1 MTPMMTSFRRFLAS
15 ALALSAVACGG
26 SADSGTVVIPP
37 TPVITLSANT
47 SAVTVTAGTS
57 TTTTL
62 TVARS
67 GGFTGDV
74 ALAATG
80 VPTGV
85 TIAFNPASITASATT
100 SVMTIAVGSTAV
112 AGTNSITVSASGT
125 GVTTK
130 TITVALTVPTTAPTP
145 AITLTAG
152 ASALTAVAGT
162 SGTVPLTITR
172 VGSFT
177 SDVALAATGLPAGV
191 TAAFAPATLT
201 AGATSSTLTLT
212 VAAGTAATTG
222 SVVVTASGTGVT
234 AQTATIALT
243 VTASSTPDFALT
255 ASPASLSIV
264 NGQSGTSTLTV
275 ARTGG
280 FAGNVT
286 LALEGAPAGVTGVFA
301 PNPATA
307 GSSTLTITTTTTA
320 VAGMYNL
327 VVRGTATGQSDR
339 TTVIALTV
347 APVPSITLAVGSPT
361 LTAAVGTTATSTVTI
376 VRIGSVTGD
385 IALTAENLPTG
396 VTASFAPATLTAG
409 VSTSTLTLTVGS
421 TAVAAATNITVRAT
435 GAGVTAQTGVIAFTV
450 TPAQGITVA
459 GNAVSIQQGATG
471 ASTVTITRIG
481 GFTGT
486 VNLAIT
492 GLPSGVTATFTP
504 AAVVGT
510 TSSLSFVASAA
521 ATAGSFNP
529 TITATAA
536 GGIIA
541 TATVSL
547 TVTTASTGGSAVAYR
562 FCATDGIPTFFA
574 FRNGATGSWTP
585 VTIGANSTF
594 NFSLTGATG
603 QVAYAVPSAGS
614 GVSVQ
619 VLLYATSEFPGIAAQ
634 QCVTNPLTKS
644 VTGTVAGL
652 GAGQTAAITLGNGS
666 DSVSANGA
674 FTITGATDGASDL
687 IAIRS
692 SFNIATGKISQD
704 RVIIRRNLNPAAGA
718 SIGAV
723 LDFGS
728 AEAVA
733 PATASYTVA
742 NVNGETI
749 FASNTFQTANGSA
762 ASFANF
768 TANQTSPVTLF
779 GVPSSLTQAGDF
791 HAATVF
797 ASTSTSASS
806 TTSRG
811 VFQYNKD
818 VAARTVTLG
827 ATPTAPTLTSLASAP
842 FARPRVQGTWQSDYA
857 DVVNGSFTQ
866 SNTRTWVIT
875 GSRAYFGTGS
885 STFDFDVPDL
895 SGVAGFNNSWG
906 LVSGTSTVFQFNV
919 FGGFRGLTA
928 ITENSSFKFGGR
940 MSTITP

>member
-1 MTPMMTSFRRFLAS
+1 MTSIRRWLAS
-15 ALALSAVACGG
+15 ALALSAVAC
-26 SADSGTVVIPP
+26 SSSTDSGTVVIPP

-80 VPTGV
+80 VPAGV
-85 TIAFNPASITASATT
+85 TVTFNPASITSSATT
-100 SVMTIAVGSTAV
+100 SVLTIAVGTSAV

-162 SGTVPLTITR
+162 SGTVPITITR

-177 SDVALAATGLPAGV
+177 GDVALAATGLPTGV

-201 AGATSSTLTLT
+201 AGVTSSTLTLT

-234 AQTATIALT
+234 AQTATVALT
-243 VTASSTPDFALT
+243 VTASSAPDFALT

-264 NGQSGTSTLTV
+264 NGQTGTSTLTV

-307 GSSTLTITTTTTA
+307 GNSTLTITTTTTA
-320 VAGMYNL
+320 VAGTYNL
-327 VVRGTATGQSDR
+327 VVRGTATGQTDR
-339 TTVIALTV
+339 TTAIALTV

-361 LTAAVGTTATSTVTI
+361 LSAAVGTTATSTVTI
-376 VRIGSVTGD
+376 VRVGSFTGD

-409 VSTSTLTLTVGS
+409 VTTSTLTLTVGS

-435 GAGVTAQTGVIAFTV
+435 GTGVTAQTGTIAFTV
-450 TPAQGITVA
+450 TAAQGITVA
-459 GNAVSIQQGATG
+459 ANAVSIQQGATG
-471 ASTVTITRIG
+471 ASTVTITRLG
-481 GFTGT
+481 GFAGA
-486 VNLAIT
+486 VNLAVT

-504 AAVVGT
+504 AAVTGT
-510 TSSLSFVASAA
+510 TSSLSFVVS
-521 ATAGSFNP
+521 ATATIGSFNP
-529 TITATAA
+529 TITATATGA
-536 GGIIA
+536 TTV
-541 TATVSL
+541 TATVPL
-547 TVTTASTGGSAVAYR
+547 TITVVATGGAAVAYR
-562 FCATDGIPTFFA
+562 FCAADGIPAFFA
-574 FRNGATGSWTP
+574 FRNGSTGSWTP

-594 NFSLTGATG
+594 NFSIAGTTG
-603 QVAYAVPSAGS
+603 QVAYAVASAGN
-614 GVSVQ
+614 GVQVT
-619 VLLYATSEFPGIAAQ
+619 VLLYAASEFPGVAQQ
-634 QCVTNPLTKS
+634 QCVSNPLTKS

-652 GAGQTAAITLGNGS
+652 AAGQSATVTLGAGTA
-666 DSVSANGA
+666 SVSTNGA
-674 FTITGATDGASDL
+674 FTITGATDGSTDL
-687 IAIRS
+687 IATRTAIN
-692 SFNIATGKISQD
+692 FTTGTIGQD
-704 RVIIRRNLNPAAGA
+704 KVIVRRNLNPAAGG

-723 LDFGS
+723 LDFGA

-733 PATASYTVA
+733 PASAAYTVA
-742 NVNGETI
+742 NANGEALT
-749 FASNTFQTANGSA
+749 SLSLFQTANG
-762 ASFANF
+762 ASGSFINF
-768 TANQTSPVTLF
+768 TQNATSPITLI
-779 GVPSSLTQAGDF
+779 GVPSSLTQAGDL
-791 HAATVF
+791 HAATVI
-797 ASTSTSASS
+797 ASTTVGTL
-806 TTSRG
+806 TTQRA

-818 VAARTVTLG
+818 IAARTVTLG
-827 ATPTAPTLTSLASAP
+827 AAATAPTLTSLASAP
-842 FARPRVQGTWQSDYA
+842 YARPRVQGSWQSDYG
-857 DVVNGSFTQ
+857 DVVSASFTQ
-866 SNTRTWVIT
+866 TNVRTWVIT

-885 STFDFDVPDL
+885 ATFDFDLPDL
-895 SGVAGFNNSWG
+895 SGVAGFNNTWG
-906 LVSGTSTVFQFNV
+906 LVSGTSTIFGFNV
-919 FGGFRGLTA
+919 YGGFRGLTSV
-928 ITENSSFKFGGR
+928 TENSSFRFGGR
-940 MSTITP
+940 SSTITP

>member
-1 MTPMMTSFRRFLAS
+1 MTSIRRLLAS
-15 ALALSAVACGG
+15 AMALSAVAC
-26 SADSGTVVIPP
+26 SSSTDSGTVVIPP

-85 TIAFNPASITASATT
+85 TATFNPASITASATT
-100 SVMTIAVGSTAV
+100 SVLTLAVGANAV
-112 AGTNSITVSASGT
+112 AGTTTITVSASGT

-130 TITVALTVPTTAPTP
+130 TITVALTVPTAAPTP

-152 ASALTAVAGT
+152 ASALTAAAGT

-172 VGSFT
+172 IGSFT
-177 SDVALAATGLPAGV
+177 GDVALAATGLPTGV
-191 TAAFAPATLT
+191 TAAFAPATLA
-201 AGATSSTLTLT
+201 AGVTSSTLTLT

-222 SVVVTASGTGVT
+222 SVVVTATGTGVT
-234 AQTATIALT
+234 AQTATVALT

-264 NGQSGTSTLTV
+264 NGQTATSTITV

-286 LALEGAPAGVTGVFA
+286 LALEGAPAGVTGIFA

-307 GSSTLTITTTTTA
+307 GNSTLTITTATTA
-320 VAGMYNL
+320 VAGTYNL
-327 VVRGTATGQSDR
+327 VVRGTATGQTDR
-339 TTVIALTV
+339 TTAIALTV

-361 LTAAVGTTATSTVTI
+361 LSAAVGTTATSTVTI
-376 VRIGSVTGD
+376 VRIGSFTGD
-385 IALTAENLPTG
+385 IALTAEALPTG
-396 VTASFAPATLTAG
+396 VTASFSPATLTAG
-409 VSTSTLTLTVGS
+409 VTTSTLTLTVGS
-421 TAVAAATNITVRAT
+421 TAVAAATNIIVRAT
-435 GAGVTAQTGVIAFTV
+435 GTGVTAQTGTIAFTV
-450 TPAQGITVA
+450 TAAQGITVA
-459 GNAVSIQQGATG
+459 ASAVSIQQGATG
-471 ASTVTITRIG
+471 ASTVTITRLG
-481 GFTGT
+481 GFAGT
-486 VNLAIT
+486 VNLAVT

-504 AAVVGT
+504 AAVTGT
-510 TSSLSFVASAA
+510 TSSLSFVVS
-521 ATAGSFNP
+521 ATATTGSFNP
-529 TITATAA
+529 TITATAT
-536 GGIIA
+536 GTTTV
-541 TATVSL
+541 TATVPL
-547 TVTTASTGGSAVAYR
+547 TITVVATGGAAVAYR
-562 FCATDGIPTFFA
+562 FCAADGIPTFFA
-574 FRNGATGSWTP
+574 FRNGSTGSWTP

-594 NFSLTGATG
+594 NFSLTGTTA
-603 QVAYAVPSAGS
+603 QVAYAVPSAANA
-614 GVSVQ
+614 VSVQ
-619 VLLYATSEFPGIAAQ
+619 VLLYAASEFPSVASQ

-652 GAGQTAAITLGNGS
+652 GVGQNATITLGNGS
-666 DSVSANGA
+666 ANVSTNGP

-687 IAIRS
+687 IAIRGG
-692 SFNIATGKISQD
+692 FNIATGTISQD

-723 LDFGS
+723 LDFGA

-749 FASNTFQTANGSA
+749 FGSNTFQTANGSV

-797 ASTSTSASS
+797 ASTNSSAALAI
-806 TTSRG
+806 SRG
-811 VFQYNKD
+811 VFQYNRD
-818 VAARTVTLG
+818 VAARTIALG
-827 ATPTAPTLTSLASAP
+827 ATPTAPTVTSLASAP
-842 FARPRVQGTWQSDYA
+842 YARPRVQGTWQSDYG

-866 SNTRTWVIT
+866 DNGRSWVIT

-895 SGVAGFNNSWG
+895 SGVAGFNNAWG
-906 LVSGTSTVFQFNV
+906 LASGTSTIFGFNV
-919 FGGFRGLTA
+919 FGGFRGLTS
-928 ITENSSFKFGGR
+928 ITENSSFRFGGR
-940 MSTITP
+940 SSTITP